1 MFKSKQYIPLK
12 RFENIN
18 IESELAFFIWS
29 CEIRIMAKKRKSKV
43 NVIVIFFIIKN
54 QEIRVK

>member
-1 MFKSKQYIPLK
+1 MFQSKEYIPLK
-12 RFENIN
+12 TFEDIN

-29 CEIRIMAKKRKSKV
+29 CEIRIMAKISFKV

-54 QEIRVK
+54 QEIKVK